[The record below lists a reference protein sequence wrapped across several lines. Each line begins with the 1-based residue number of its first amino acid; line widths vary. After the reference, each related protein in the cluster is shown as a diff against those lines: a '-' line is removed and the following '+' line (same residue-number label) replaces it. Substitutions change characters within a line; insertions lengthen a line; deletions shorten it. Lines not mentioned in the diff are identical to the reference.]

1 MAFLKGHVVF
11 MIYKINVTL
20 FDVTYW
26 CLIHMQRRGTLVNGR
41 STACHGPNLIRDL
54 NQKVLKFLFFLSSS
68 FFYLSVFVLEPLLL
82 CFLYCSIV
90 QLMLM
95 EDVVPVVKM
104 FACFDSVRIFYILFV
119 VVQSYPKWGFQLSD
133 ILYFAEHIF

>member
-1 MAFLKGHVVF
+1 M
-11 MIYKINVTL
+11 
-20 FDVTYW
+20 
-26 CLIHMQRRGTLVNGR
+26 NGR

-54 NQKVLKFLFFLSSS
+54 NQKVLKFLFFLYSS
-68 FFYLSVFVLEPLLL
+68 FFYLSVVVLEPLLL

-95 EDVVPVVKM
+95 VDVVPVVKM
-104 FACFDSVRIFYILFV
+104 FACFDSVRISYILSV

-133 ILYFAEHIF
+133 ILYFAEHII